1 MEIASRIKV
10 PRKLC
15 FPPLFFSVFFFAKGG
30 LKRLKVWVIELQ
42 LKARLLSLLMSAI
55 RFGFKLRHISVIDPT
70 AAGMLAQIIN
80 HVKAATAGGVGGG
93 GKPAKMSFMDVYFL
107 SV

>member
-1 MEIASRIKV
+1 M
-10 PRKLC
+10 
-15 FPPLFFSVFFFAKGG
+15 
-30 LKRLKVWVIELQ
+30 KVWVIELQ

-80 HVKAATAGGVGGG
+80 HVKAATAGGGG
-93 GKPAKMSFMDVYFL
+93 AC
-107 SV
+107 